1 MSGFYLAEHFVDH
14 KKVPRHGC
22 GGGEEAD
29 GTFRVE
35 VPTQKPKVPVPVLK
49 AALEPY
55 IYHSAGVTATS
66 SHQCDL
72 WAATSVSSVL
82 GIFFNNSANGT
93 NNRSKSEDESNDL
106 IDDMT

>member
-49 AALEPY
+49 AALDTLRIPFRR
-55 IYHSAGVTATS
+55 S
-66 SHQCDL
+66 
-72 WAATSVSSVL
+72 
-82 GIFFNNSANGT
+82 NG
-93 NNRSKSEDESNDL
+93 DEQPSMRPVGRYFRLLRAWNILQQFRQWDEQQ
-106 IDDMT
+106 IQG